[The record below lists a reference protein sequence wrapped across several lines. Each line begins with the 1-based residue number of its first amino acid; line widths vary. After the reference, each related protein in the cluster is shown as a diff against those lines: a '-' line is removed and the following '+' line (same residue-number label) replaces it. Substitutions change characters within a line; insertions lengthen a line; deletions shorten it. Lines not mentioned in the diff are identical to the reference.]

1 MKTIFL
7 LFSLLLSLN
16 NAHAFELI
24 TQKVTDNV
32 YALVGEIGPRTQE
45 NLGLNNTV
53 GFIITSDGVVL
64 VGSGP
69 SEEGAKLIEASI
81 KKVTDKPIKL
91 VMNIASQDHHWMGNT
106 YFLSQKIPVM
116 ALNSTVETQK
126 ENLDGHIARLEGALK
141 ITLDKG
147 TFKHATNIIKSD
159 RKAFNVGETDF
170 EICYL
175 GDAHFPG
182 DAVLWLPKQKLIFTA
197 DMVYHDRML
206 GIQPYSKAKPWL
218 ATFNKMARLKPEFV
232 IPGHGYA
239 GSLAKAKKDTGDYLE
254 WLVSEVSKAKEDWED
269 LGDMVKRLSET
280 TQFDY
285 LKFHETWNPVNLN
298 RTYLQLEAE

>member
-1 MKTIFL
+1 MKFTFLIVSLFL
-7 LFSLLLSLN
+7 LVSSA
-16 NAHAFELI
+16 NAFKLI

-69 SEEGAKLIEASI
+69 SEEAAKLIEASI
-81 KKVTDKPIKL
+81 KDVTDKPIKL

-106 YFLSQKIPVM
+106 YFLSQKIPVK
-116 ALNSTVETQK
+116 ALKSTVETQK
-126 ENLDGHIARLEGALK
+126 KNLDGHIARLEGALK
-141 ITLDKG
+141 TTLNKD
-147 TFKHATNIIKSD
+147 TFKHASDIIESD
-159 RKAFNVGETDF
+159 KNVFKLGETDF
-170 EICYL
+170 EISYL

-182 DAVLWLPKQKLIFTA
+182 DAVLWLPKQKVIFTA

-218 ATFNKMARLKPEFV
+218 ATFEKMISFKPESI

-239 GSLAKAKKDTGDYLE
+239 GNIAKAEKDTGNYLK
-254 WLVSEVSKAKEDWED
+254 WLISEVSKAKEDWED

-280 TQFDY
+280 SQFDH

>member
-1 MKTIFL
+1 MILF
-7 LFSLLLSLN
+7 FSLLLPLSS
-16 NAHAFELI
+16 AHAFELI

-53 GFIITSDGVVL
+53 GFVITSDGVVL

-91 VMNIASQDHHWMGNT
+91 VVNIASQDHHWMGNT

-116 ALNSTVETQK
+116 ALKSTVESQK
-126 ENLDGHIARLEGALK
+126 ANLDGHIARLEGALK
-141 ITLDKG
+141 ITLDKS
-147 TFKHATNIIKSD
+147 TFKHATDIIESD
-159 RKAFNVGETDF
+159 KKTFKMGGTDF
-170 EICYL
+170 EISYL

-182 DAVLWLPKQKLIFTA
+182 DAALWLPKQKLIFTA

-218 ATFNKMARLKPEFV
+218 ATFEKMASLKPEHI

-239 GSLAKAKKDTGDYLE
+239 GDLAKARKDTGDYLN
-254 WLVSEVSKAKEDWED
+254 WLVTEVSKAKEDWED
-269 LGDMVKRLSET
+269 LGEMVERLSKT
-280 TQFDY
+280 SQFDH